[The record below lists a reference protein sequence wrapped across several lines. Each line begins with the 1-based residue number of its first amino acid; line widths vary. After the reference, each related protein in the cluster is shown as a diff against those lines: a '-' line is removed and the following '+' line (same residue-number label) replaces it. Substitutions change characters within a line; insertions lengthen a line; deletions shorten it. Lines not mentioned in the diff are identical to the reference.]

1 MGTSNRIEL
10 EREWKDASNVADH
23 WVDVIADLRRQIEM
37 ADTLQARYENAL
49 AEFVKA
55 NNKVRELS
63 KRLAQL

>member
-1 MGTSNRIEL
+1 MESVNRLEL
-10 EREWKDASNVADH
+10 EREWTDATMQADH
-23 WVDVIADLRRQIEM
+23 WVDVISDLKRQIEM

-49 AEFVKA
+49 SEFLAA